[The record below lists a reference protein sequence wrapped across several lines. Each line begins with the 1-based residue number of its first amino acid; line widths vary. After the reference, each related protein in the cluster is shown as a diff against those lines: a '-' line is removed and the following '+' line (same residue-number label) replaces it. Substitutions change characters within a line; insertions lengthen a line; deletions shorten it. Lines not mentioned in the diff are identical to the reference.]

1 MRCVMRSLDGT
12 RVKLNSHA
20 VIVTLYD
27 LASAFLHGA
36 NGIVQPWLIL
46 VQPQLICPL
55 VTNHH
60 IRHDQKNIDDDIT
73 YKYTAIYRKCQAK
86 GLQALSWE
94 FFTDG
99 SRLRYAVRATSHSEL
114 AAKSTSRV
122 VQLRAVVIRGRHGC
136 SVGRRRARRRAF

>member
-46 VQPQLICPL
+46 VHPQLICSL

-60 IRHDQKNIDDDIT
+60 IRHDQDIT
-73 YKYTAIYRKCQAK
+73 YKSTAVYRKCQAK